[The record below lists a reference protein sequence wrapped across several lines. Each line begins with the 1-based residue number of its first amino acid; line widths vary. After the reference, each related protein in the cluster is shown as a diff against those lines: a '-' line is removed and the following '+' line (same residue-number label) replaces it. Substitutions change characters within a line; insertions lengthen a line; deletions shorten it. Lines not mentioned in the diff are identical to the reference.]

1 MEDGIISFEVQD
13 VHGSSWKLEA
23 PIDMSLSVMEV
34 MKGEGV
40 PVLATCGGMAL
51 CATCHVQV
59 LHTSEALPSP
69 SNDELDMLE
78 TLPVLTSTS
87 RLSCQLRISPALD
100 GAVLKFL
107 GEDNA

>member
-13 VHGSSWKLEA
+13 VHGQSWKLEA
-23 PIDMSLSVMEV
+23 PTDMSLSVMEV

-59 LHTSEALPSP
+59 IQTTEPLPSP
-69 SNDELDMLE
+69 SGDELDMLE
-78 TLPVLTSTS
+78 TLPVLTKTS
-87 RLSCQLRISPALD
+87 RLSCQLRISTALD
-100 GAVLKFL
+100 GAILKFL